1 MSLRRERQ
9 EPPQGRHWERGGGA
23 SQKREFPTAFTLYF
37 PYVPKA
43 ERQEL
48 LWLGPARETCRQNLS
63 RAALWPGMESVNPVQ
78 AAGLHA
84 CCLEA
89 YVLPRSMRVA
99 SKHACCLEAC
109 ALPRSMR
116 VASKHACC
124 LEACVLPRSMTVVRR
139 VDVHACG
146 VVPSVPADDHV
157 VRRSERADSDA
168 HTSQTYHSK
177 VGMWGDAV
185 TKERTFRVRADL
197 SVETLKC

>member
-1 MSLRRERQ
+1 MFPRLK
-9 EPPQGRHWERGGGA
+9 GRSCFGW
-23 SQKREFPTAFTLYF
+23 
-37 PYVPKA
+37 
-43 ERQEL
+43 
-48 LWLGPARETCRQNLS
+48 
-63 RAALWPGMESVNPVQ
+63 
-78 AAGLHA
+78 GLHA
-84 CCLEA
+84 RRVGRICRGQLCGQAWKVSTPFKLRACMRVASKHTCCLEA
-89 YVLPRSMRVA
+89 CVLPRSMRVA
-99 SKHACCLEAC
+99 SKHARCLEAC
-109 ALPRSMR
+109 VLPRSMR